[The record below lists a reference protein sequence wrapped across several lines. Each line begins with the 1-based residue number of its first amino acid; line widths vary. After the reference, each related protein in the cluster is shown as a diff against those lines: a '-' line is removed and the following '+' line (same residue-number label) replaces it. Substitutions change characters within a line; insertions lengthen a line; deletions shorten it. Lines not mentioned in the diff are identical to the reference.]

1 VKLTVPET
9 DDPSMPGLTFR
20 TWVIGTFLCIF
31 LSFVNQFF
39 HFRTAPITI
48 SGIAGQM
55 VSLYLGQFMASM
67 LPDWTIGGV
76 RINPG
81 PFNIKVPHHHHHH
94 HLIFLIQNPLP
105 ALWWSSLWDQLE
117 FMWSCSLCD
126 GIDLPVLFCDGIEL
140 LVLLMMKK
148 NTLCSIIIIILL
160 FRKCFFFII
169 FGHF

>member
-1 VKLTVPET
+1 MAKEEKDMSWWEPLLGIRSSSLPPPPAAAKDHEEDLIPDPEDTTLTTSSEEDDALQIEEVKLTVPET

-20 TWVIGTFLCIF
+20 TWAIGTFLCIF

-55 VSLYLGQFMASM
+55 VSLYLGQFMASV

-94 HLIFLIQNPLP
+94 HLIFLMQNPLP
-105 ALWWSSLWDQLE
+105 AL
-117 FMWSCSLCD
+117 
-126 GIDLPVLFCDGIEL
+126 
-140 LVLLMMKK
+140 
-148 NTLCSIIIIILL
+148 
-160 FRKCFFFII
+160 
-169 FGHF
+169 

>member
-1 VKLTVPET
+1 MAKEEKDMSWWEPLLGIRSSSPPPPATAAAKDHEDLIPDPEDTTLTTSSEEDDALQIEEVKLTVPET

-55 VSLYLGQFMASM
+55 VSLYLGQFMASV

-94 HLIFLIQNPLP
+94 HHLIFLMQNPLP
-105 ALWWSSLWDQLE
+105 AL
-117 FMWSCSLCD
+117 
-126 GIDLPVLFCDGIEL
+126 
-140 LVLLMMKK
+140 
-148 NTLCSIIIIILL
+148 
-160 FRKCFFFII
+160 
-169 FGHF
+169 